1 MCKIAHK
8 YSYGHVLFNLW
19 YKFCNSSTMK
29 VKKSCCNYR
38 MEKLLTDNCK
48 LQKVL
53 FNSKKNHKK
62 LINPAIL

>member
-1 MCKIAHK
+1 MFYSIYDINSVIQVQGKKIM
-8 YSYGHVLFNLW
+8 Y
-19 YKFCNSSTMK
+19 
-29 VKKSCCNYR
+29 CNYR

-53 FNSKKNHKK
+53 FNSKKNHIK